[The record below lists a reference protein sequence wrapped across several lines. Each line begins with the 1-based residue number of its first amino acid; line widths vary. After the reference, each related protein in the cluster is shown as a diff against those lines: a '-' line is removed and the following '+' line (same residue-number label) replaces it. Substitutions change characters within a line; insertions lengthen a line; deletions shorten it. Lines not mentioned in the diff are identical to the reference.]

1 MRHAALAPILAL
13 LALVLAIP
21 TAAHGQAGSDTKVSV
36 TAVAPRPAVRPGDRI
51 PVAVILDIA
60 PEWHVW
66 TSEAQAKALPA
77 GMVAFDAAIFTEI
90 TLQGVSP
97 ASAASAPGGIQWPK
111 PHGVTLDQ
119 GDGPQAFA
127 VYEGKAIAYVPVVV
141 SDSASGRVELA
152 FDVTVQACTD
162 TPLILG
168 NVATGTWDEV
178 LGDPAI
184 DLFHGLTWGDVH
196 GCRDCDLLGACA
208 RCHASALHEAGD
220 YLGPYAGA
228 CARARARYAAGAG
241 GVEIEVVCSDP
252 AEHRRRVEHREVEV
266 PGLVP
271 PTWAEVTGRE
281 WDAWTRPRL
290 VVDTFG
296 RDTASCVAEVL
307 ARLE

>member
-162 TPLILG
+162 TCLAPSTIPVKL
-168 NVATGTWDEV
+168 D
-178 LGDPAI
+178 
-184 DLFHGLTWGDVH
+184 
-196 GCRDCDLLGACA
+196 RK
-208 RCHASALHEAGD
+208 S
-220 YLGPYAGA
+220 
-228 CARARARYAAGAG
+228 
-241 GVEIEVVCSDP
+241 VV
-252 AEHRRRVEHREVEV
+252 
-266 PGLVP
+266 
-271 PTWAEVTGRE
+271 
-281 WDAWTRPRL
+281 
-290 VVDTFG
+290 
-296 RDTASCVAEVL
+296 
-307 ARLE
+307 